1 MTKLEQL
8 VRPSILQLSPYSSAR
23 DEFTG
28 NGKLFLDANENPF
41 GELNRYPDPYQCEL
55 KSLMSETFEVPVN
68 QLFVGNGSD
77 EVIDLLFRIFCT
89 PGKDKALTFSPTYG
103 MYDVSATINDVSLT
117 KIPLTENFEID
128 PTSVEP
134 FLSNTCYKLMF
145 ICSPNNPTGNVPD
158 LEIVQSLIES
168 FSGIVVI
175 DEAYID
181 FSETASLSRL
191 VDTYENLVI
200 CRTLSKAFGL
210 AGARVG
216 IAITNEAII
225 QLLNK
230 VKPPYNV
237 SQPNQEAAIEV
248 LKNRK
253 KISEQIKLIRNAR
266 ILLEKQLAGLC
277 GIIKIYPSEANFLL
291 TEVEDANALYS
302 YLISKGIVVRNRH
315 HVVGNCLRITV
326 GMTEENQQLINA
338 LNEFSYEK
346 GIVY

>member
-23 DEFTG
+23 DEFSG
-28 NGKLFLDANENPF
+28 DGKLFLDANENPF
-41 GELNRYPDPYQCEL
+41 GRLNRYPDPYQREL

-77 EVIDLLFRIFCT
+77 EVIDLLFRIFCD

-103 MYDVSATINDVSLT
+103 MYDVSAAINDVSLT
-117 KIPLTENFEID
+117 KIPLTENFEIA
-128 PTSVEP
+128 PSSVEQ
-134 FLSNTCYKLMF
+134 FLNDERYKLMF

-158 LEIVQSLIES
+158 LKIVESLIES

-191 VDTYENLVI
+191 VNKYENLVI
-200 CRTLSKAFGL
+200 CRTLSKAYGL

-216 IAITNEAII
+216 IAISNEAII
-225 QLLNK
+225 QILNK
-230 VKPPYNV
+230 IKPPYNI

-248 LKNRK
+248 LKNRE
-253 KISEQIKLIRNAR
+253 KIKEQVRLIRNAR
-266 ILLEKQLAGLC
+266 KLLEKQLPGVS
-277 GIIKIYPSEANFLL
+277 GVIKVYPSEANFLL
-291 TEVEDANALYS
+291 IEVEDANALYS
-302 YLISKGIVVRNRH
+302 YLISKKIVVRNRDR
-315 HVVGNCLRITV
+315 VVKNCLRITV
-326 GMTEENQQLINA
+326 GTTEENQQLINA